1 MFPCLF
7 YVFCFCDS
15 SSWLFLIIV
24 TFLIFFY
31 QSFFGP
37 LLKISLFSRQKIKN
51 IILLFVLVLKKIL
64 VILFPGNQFFA
75 IHLFFH
81 AWSRKHFVISVF
93 SISFFVKLF
102 CISLFLSKRKMIDSL
117 YFFSSFFFFFL
128 IRSLFMCPLV
138 MFTLLVVT
146 LPTDKNLVF

>member
-1 MFPCLF
+1 M
-7 YVFCFCDS
+7 
-15 SSWLFLIIV
+15 IIV

-37 LLKISLFSRQKIKN
+37 LKKISLFSRQKIKN
-51 IILLFVLVLKKIL
+51 IILLFVLVLKKNPCYSFSWKS
-64 VILFPGNQFFA
+64 VFFA
-75 IHLFFH
+75 IHLFFFMRDREN
-81 AWSRKHFVISVF
+81 SLPFSVF

-117 YFFSSFFFFFL
+117 YFFSSFFFFL

-138 MFTLLVVT
+138 MFTLLVVA
-146 LPTDKNLVF
+146 LLIDKKIFFF